1 MKGCLWIIIPD
12 LALNITKFYLNI
24 KKVPMDILQIS
35 ADKKVTFQEASQ
47 SIKFIDTIE
56 LKCCKKSTIV
66 LKTTSIKRPIKL
78 KLIRKD
84 KSNNFK
90 AKLLQNS
97 ISWKNTSTKLRV
109 KEKNSINLNLNRM
122 LNFMESKKS
131 KISKI

>member
-1 MKGCLWIIIPD
+1 
-12 LALNITKFYLNI
+12 
-24 KKVPMDILQIS
+24 MDILQIS